1 MPDIFFMFVVFAIII
16 VVWGFAL
23 LLHFLSYAKEMVNK
37 AALAAFAVYV
47 IERFKK

>member
-1 MPDIFFMFVVFAIII
+1 MPDIFFMFVCFALLV

-23 LLHFLSYAKEMVNK
+23 LLHFLSYAKEMTNK
-37 AALAAFAVYV
+37 AALAAFAVYL